1 MNIQL
6 ITSHMSY
13 YRVKAYKYILK
24 AYMVLIYGY
33 RQVLKLCR
41 KVRNILYH
49 LYHRL
54 KLKIKRYYKEILLI
68 LAFVTGWILFTHG
81 IGILAGEWFYYL
93 SYGILLLGLVGFK
106 FICKIF
112 VDGLYTLSA
121 DEGGKG

>member
-6 ITSHMSY
+6 ITSHMSH

-41 KVRNILYH
+41 RVRNITYH

-54 KLKIKRYYKEILLI
+54 RIKLVNNHKEILLV
-68 LAFVTGWILFTHG
+68 LAFITGWSLFTHG

-106 FICKIF
+106 FIIKIF
-112 VDGLYTLSA
+112 IDGLYILSE